1 MLRVKNSFFGILI
14 CATLCFACEKSK
26 TNNDCDGSCVSE
38 THEGPDSGV
47 LVDEEEMIM
56 CAPDQDPPIEKINSN
71 SELIDTDSFCLEAT
85 LLCR

>member
-1 MLRVKNSFFGILI
+1 MLKVKNSFFGILL
-14 CATLCFACEKSK
+14 CAALCFACEKPK
-26 TNNDCDGSCVSE
+26 PMNGCDGSCVSE

-47 LVDEEEMIM
+47 LVDEEEAIM
-56 CAPDQDPPIEKINSN
+56 CAPDQDPLIEKINSN